1 VTVALRAL
9 ARVNLAA
16 IERNAARLRARVG
29 PGTELCAVVKA
40 QASGHGA
47 VPTARAALAG
57 GATRLAVATAGE
69 AAELREAG
77 LTVPIL
83 IMGAISAEELPVALA
98 AGAELVGWSARFVDD
113 LARAAAP
120 GRPIRVHV
128 KLDTGMGRLGTRELA
143 AALALAERLA
153 GSAHPGLQLA
163 GAMTHFATADCD
175 PEFVAVQLQAFA
187 PFAQRL
193 RDGDSGHR
201 VLVHA
206 ANSAATVSE
215 PASHFDMVRCGIAL
229 YGCDPMNQDPDEP
242 GLEPAMEL
250 SSYVAAVKQAT
261 AGESCGY
268 GRRFIAQRDSWI
280 ATLPIG
286 YGDGIRRGLSN
297 NCDVLIG
304 GRCYP
309 LVGTVSMDNIT
320 VDLGPVTGAAPM
332 QAGAGAIIIGR
343 SGAERQTVEDLA
355 NRLDTINH
363 EVLCGISARV
373 PRRYHR
379 DGEPVR

>member
-1 VTVALRAL
+1 VALRAL

-16 IERNAARLRARVG
+16 IERNAARLRARLPG
-29 PGTELCAVVKA
+29 GTELCAVVKA

-47 VPTARAALAG
+47 VATAWAALAG
-57 GATRLAVATAGE
+57 GATRLAVATVGE

-77 LTVPIL
+77 LTAPIL

-98 AGAELVGWSARFVDD
+98 AGAEVVGWSERFVDD
-113 LARAAAP
+113 LVGAAAAD
-120 GRPIRVHV
+120 GRVVPVHV
-128 KLDTGMGRLGTRELA
+128 KLDTGMGRLGTRELNDA
-143 AALALAERLA
+143 VALADRLA
-153 GSAHPGLQLA
+153 GSGSPGVALA

-175 PEFVAVQLQAFA
+175 PEFLAVQLQAFA
-187 PFAQRL
+187 PFVQRL
-193 RDGDSGHR
+193 RNGDRGHR
-201 VLVHA
+201 VVIHA
-206 ANSAATVSE
+206 ANSAATVGE

-229 YGCDPMNQDPDEP
+229 YGCDPMNQDPDDP
-242 GLEPAMEL
+242 GLEPAMQL
-250 SSYVAAVKQAT
+250 SSYVAAVKRARP
-261 AGESCGY
+261 GESSGY
-268 GRRFIAQRDSWI
+268 GRRFIAERDTWI

-304 GRCYP
+304 GRRYP

-320 VDLGPVTGAAPM
+320 VDLGPPTGAAAVEVE
-332 QAGAGAIIIGR
+332 QEAIIIGR

-355 NRLDTINH
+355 NRLDTVNH

-379 DGEPVR
+379 DGEPVL

>member
-1 VTVALRAL
+1 VALRAL

-16 IERNAARLRARVG
+16 IERNAARLCARLT
-29 PGTELCAVVKA
+29 PGAELCAVVKA

-57 GATRLAVATAGE
+57 GATRLAVATVGE
-69 AAELREAG
+69 AAELRDAG
-77 LTVPIL
+77 LSAPIL
-83 IMGAISAEELPVALA
+83 IMGAISQEELPVALA
-98 AGAELVGWSARFVDD
+98 ADAEVVGWSERFVDD
-113 LARAAAP
+113 LMRAAATA
-120 GRPIRVHV
+120 GRAIRIHV
-128 KLDTGMGRLGTRELA
+128 KLDTGMGRLGTRELRSA
-143 AALALAERLA
+143 VALAERLT
-153 GSAHPGLQLA
+153 GSATPGLALA

-187 PFAQRL
+187 PFVRRL
-193 RDGDSGHR
+193 RAGDPGSR

-206 ANSAATVSE
+206 ANSAATLTE

-229 YGCDPMNQDPDEP
+229 YGCDPMNRSPDDA
-242 GLEPAMEL
+242 GLEPAMQL
-250 SSYVAAVKQAT
+250 SSYVAAVKRAGP
-261 AGESCGY
+261 GESTGY
-268 GRRFIAQRDSWI
+268 GRRFIAERDTWI

-286 YGDGIRRGLSN
+286 YADGVRRGLGN

-304 GRCYP
+304 GRRYP

-320 VDLGPVTGAAPM
+320 VELGPATGAPPAEIE
-332 QAGAGAIIIGR
+332 QEAIIIGR

-373 PRRYHR
+373 SRRYHR
-379 DGEPVR
+379 DGEMVR